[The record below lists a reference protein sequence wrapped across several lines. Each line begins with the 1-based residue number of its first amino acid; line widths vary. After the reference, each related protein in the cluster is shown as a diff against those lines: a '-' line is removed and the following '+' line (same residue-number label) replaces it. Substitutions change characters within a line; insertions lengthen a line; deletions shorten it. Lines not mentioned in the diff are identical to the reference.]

1 MALKDK
7 IMQDMKQ
14 AMRDKNK
21 IALSALR
28 AVKSAILLYE
38 TDGENKELDQAAEMK
53 LLQKQVKQRKDSAQ
67 VYKEQNRPDLAENE
81 LAEAEVIEK
90 YLPKA
95 LTEEEVE
102 AEVRKVIE
110 ETGAS
115 GMKDMGKVMGLANKK
130 LAGKADGKMIADKA
144 KALLSE

>member
-1 MALKDK
+1 MICMRMSNLMSLNENRLTNVPWINQTILKTKIIRTMALKDK

-21 IALSALR
+21 ITLSALR

-81 LAEAEVIEK
+81 LAE
-90 YLPKA
+90 
-95 LTEEEVE
+95 
-102 AEVRKVIE
+102 
-110 ETGAS
+110 
-115 GMKDMGKVMGLANKK
+115 
-130 LAGKADGKMIADKA
+130 
-144 KALLSE
+144 